1 MMATRSDAQ
10 SVNQASIP
18 AREALQAASDYISAI
33 TGRPPTLI
41 TGIKPSDKGGWIV
54 EVEMV
59 EDRRIPPSADM
70 LALYEIEVDA
80 DGDLLVYH
88 RTHRYMRGSAL
99 SPMQDDNWAAVG
111 QADLTPAEHRRRVI
125 P

>member
-1 MMATRSDAQ
+1 MAKRSDAQ

-18 AREALQAASDYISAI
+18 AREAVQAASDYISAI

-88 RTHRYMRGSAL
+88 RTHRYMRGNAL
-99 SPMQDDNWAAVG
+99 SPMQDDKWTVNGDENVG
-111 QADLTPAEHRRRVI
+111 P